1 LGEIGS
7 RLATI
12 VAIGLRKTYAKS
24 ESDANRVMYIMM
36 FIDLLCG
43 CCFTGV
49 QLRNQN
55 TLSQGKKKKGDEVED
70 EDDDVVARTS
80 VSQDRVTATLC
91 NYSSALGIYM
101 YCSSPHISGR

>member
-1 LGEIGS
+1 
-7 RLATI
+7 
-12 VAIGLRKTYAKS
+12 
-24 ESDANRVMYIMM
+24 M
-36 FIDLLCG
+36 
-43 CCFTGV
+43 GV

-91 NYSSALGIYM
+91 NYSSALGIYIQDM